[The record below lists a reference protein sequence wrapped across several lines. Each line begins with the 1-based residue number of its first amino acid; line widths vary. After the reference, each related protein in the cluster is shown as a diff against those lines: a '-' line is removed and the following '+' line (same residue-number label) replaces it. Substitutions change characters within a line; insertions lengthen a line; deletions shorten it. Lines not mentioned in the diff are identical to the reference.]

1 MNKSHIKIFVAI
13 MTMFVSRYASDTL
26 YSRWCSN
33 SFLNSIISSGS
44 PTCMSLRYVSDTMTR
59 LLPNRVISYLALE

>member
-1 MNKSHIKIFVAI
+1 MKIKFFVAV
-13 MTMFVSRYASDTL
+13 MAMFLSRYASDTL

-59 LLPNRVISYLALE
+59 MLPNRVISYLALE